1 MVMATAVDVPLCEGL
16 AERAMRGDGAAQSQL
31 IEQLW
36 PWWLRLV
43 RASKSMA
50 ALARS
55 EDHVHEVAARLAEKI
70 GKKGGHALRLYPLW
84 KDKHPASDFGDW
96 MRIVVANVI
105 RDYVREQIGNTRLH
119 EGELSPK
126 RLLNE
131 LTQSSG
137 AETAGFRPPFTLKQ
151 SARQVVEF
159 ARAHLPQE
167 QLRAVELWLEGA
179 TDADLDR
186 ELGTSSGGGREL
198 MRAGVAVLR
207 RKFATG

>member
-1 MVMATAVDVPLCEGL
+1 MVSAVDVPLCEGL
-16 AERAMRGDGAAQSQL
+16 AERVVRGDAAAQSEL
-31 IEQLW
+31 VEHLW

-43 RASKSMA
+43 RSSKSMA

-55 EDHVHEVAARLAEKI
+55 EDHVREVGARLAEKI
-70 GKKGGHALRLYPLW
+70 GKQGGHALRLYPLW
-84 KDKHPASDFGDW
+84 REKNPASDFGDW

-105 RDYVREQIGNTRLH
+105 RDYVREQVGNTRLH
-119 EGELSPK
+119 EGEISPK

-131 LTQSSG
+131 LTHSSG
-137 AETAGFRPPFTLKQ
+137 VETTGFRPPFTLKQ
-151 SARQVVEF
+151 AARQVTEF
-159 ARAHLPQE
+159 AQAHLPPE

-186 ELGTSSGGGREL
+186 ELGTSPGGGREL

-207 RKFATG
+207 RKFAGG